1 MPRRCETTKAR
12 AKSQF
17 STFNFTFKLNQD
29 TDCWVL
35 NGETGSCQHQFH
47 PKAIL
52 GLLPTLRETPQE
64 IKDQALEV
72 FERTNSPATASTIIR
87 FRTGLELTSSQLNY
101 LKRKQDNSEGIEL
114 KSSADNLL
122 VYLRGRKDVS

>member
-12 AKSQF
+12 AKRLCC
-17 STFNFTFKLNQD
+17 TFNFTFKLNQD

-35 NGETGSCQHQFH
+35 NGRTGSCQYQFH

-64 IKDQALEV
+64 IKDQALAF
-72 FERTNSPATASTIIR
+72 FEATNSPATASKIIH

-101 LKRKQDNSEGIEL
+101 LKRKKDNSEGMEL
-114 KSSADNLL
+114 TELSQWVRETSP
-122 VYLRGRKDVS
+122 